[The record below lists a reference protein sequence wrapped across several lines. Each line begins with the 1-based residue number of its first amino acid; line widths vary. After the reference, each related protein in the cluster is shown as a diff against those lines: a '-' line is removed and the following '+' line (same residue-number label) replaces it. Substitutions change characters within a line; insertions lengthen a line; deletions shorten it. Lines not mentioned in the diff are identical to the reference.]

1 MRKNYV
7 TILALAFLLPGC
19 RYYGDF
25 WKNQKPSAKN
35 SGPFAVTSVLPASG
49 ATNVATNT
57 SITVTFNRSMNTGTV
72 TAQSGPGTCTDSVQ
86 LSADSFATCLGILSI
101 TWNGDNTVATI
112 ILPSALAA
120 STTHALR
127 VLTTVSSSAGEFP
140 AAEFNSTFVT
150 GTVADVTPPSTPG
163 TPAATPISTSQI
175 DLAWSAAT
183 DDMTPQV
190 SLVYNIC
197 RSTTPGG
204 CSAFTTVATTAAG
217 ALNFSD
223 TGLSPLTTYYY
234 RIQAQDLATNAG
246 TPTVEFSGTTL
257 SMGSASTPT
266 YSPIAGVFGAT
277 QNVAIS
283 TATGGAT
290 ICYTANGT
298 DPTCLMGVCTTG
310 TTYAGSVSISTDS
323 TLKALACLNGY
334 TDSAINAGNYVI
346 DTTPPGSPGGAAATP
361 MSLSQLDV
369 SWTAATDNVSI
380 AAAISYEVCMSTTPG
395 TCTAFSVTGTT
406 PPGTTTYSATGLSA
420 LTTYYFRVRAK
431 DQVGNVGTATSEFSA
446 TTLSSGSVATP
457 TFSPIAGTY
466 GTAQNV
472 TITSAT
478 GGATICYTTNGVDP
492 GCSLGFCSGSSTY
505 GAPVSVSTDTTLK
518 AIGCA
523 IGFSNSAVQTGAYV
537 IDMTG
542 PTTPGTPSASPISTT
557 QLSLTWSMSSDNT
570 TPMGSIV
577 YEVCQVTTPGGCS
590 AFTVS
595 ATTGPGATGYS
606 ASALTPGTT
615 YYFSVR
621 ARDQF
626 NNLGTPTAEF
636 SAATQSLPQV
646 LATTP
651 ADNTPNVPVNSPIV
665 ITFNK
670 MINTGTATVQPASGA
685 CTGSLQISSD
695 NFATCIGILSVN
707 WDGTQEVATL
717 VPAQP
722 LQFLTQHR
730 ILVLSSV
737 TDTFGNPMAVNFT
750 TPIGFMTKAADP
762 ATLDLSFNPGTGTD
776 NAVNAIEL
784 QMGDRIVIGG
794 LFLNYNGS
802 PAGRIVRLL
811 ADGTRDS
818 SWISGGTDGPVHG
831 LTVLP
836 DDSGF
841 AIGNFGFFGGNSI
854 NSIARW
860 LTDDGLNNFTFSSG
874 SGFAGAPNTIGH
886 DSLARLIVGG
896 LFTDYNGSPVNR
908 LVRILP
914 DGNTDGSLAIGSG
927 FDGDVNALVVLPDDS
942 IIVGGAFANYDGS
955 PYGGIVKL
963 EAGGTVDPSF
973 NSGSGVDFRILAMAR
988 QSDGK
993 ILIGGMFTSYNG
1005 TPRARIARIN
1015 SDGSLDFSFNPGTG
1029 ADNNVFTIAIQGD
1042 GKILIGG
1049 EFLNFN
1055 GFSRPNFARL
1065 NTDGTLDTAFD
1076 PLGGPNAVV
1085 HAIKIQSDNKILI
1098 GGAFASYAGTPRG
1111 GIARIHP

>member
-7 TILALAFLLPGC
+7 TLLALAFLLPGC

-290 ICYTANGT
+290 ICYTTNGT

-380 AAAISYEVCMSTTPG
+380 AAAISYEVCMSTTSG
-395 TCTAFSVTGTT
+395 VCTTFSVTGTT
-406 PPGTTTYSATGLSA
+406 PAGTTTYSATGLSA

-431 DQVGNVGTATSEFSA
+431 DQVGNVGVATSEFSA
-446 TTLSSGSVATP
+446 MTLSSGSVATP

-492 GCSLGFCSGSSTY
+492 GCTLGLCSGSTTY
-505 GAPVSVSTDTTLK
+505 GAPVAISADTNLK

-523 IGFSNSAVQTGAYV
+523 IGYSNSAIQSGAYV

-542 PTTPGTPSASPISTT
+542 PTTPGTPSASPVSTT
-557 QLSLTWSMSSDNT
+557 QISVTWSMSSDNT
-570 TPMGSIV
+570 TPTGSIV
-577 YEVCQVTTPGGCS
+577 YEVCLATAPAVCD
-590 AFTVS
+590 AFAVN

-606 ASALTPGTT
+606 ASALSPGTT
-615 YYFSVR
+615 YYFRVR

-626 NNLGTPTAEF
+626 NNLGAPTAEF
-636 SAATQSLPQV
+636 SATTASLPQV
-646 LATTP
+646 LSVTP
-651 ADNTPNVPVNSPIV
+651 ADNTANVATNALIV

-670 MINTGTATVQPASGA
+670 TINTGTATAQTTSGP
-685 CTGSLQISSD
+685 CTNTLQISAD
-695 NFATCIGILSVN
+695 NFVTCIGISSVN
-707 WDGTQEVATL
+707 WDGTQENATL
-717 VPAQP
+717 TPAQP

-737 TDTFGNPMAVNFT
+737 TDTFGNPMAANFT
-750 TPIGFMTKAADP
+750 TPIGFMTKAPDP
-762 ATLDLSFNPGTGTD
+762 ATLDLSFNPGTGA
-776 NAVNAIEL
+776 NGSVNAI
-784 QMGDRIVIGG
+784 DIH
-794 LFLNYNGS
+794 
-802 PAGRIVRLL
+802 
-811 ADGTRDS
+811 T
-818 SWISGGTDGPVHG
+818 SG
-831 LTVLP
+831 
-836 DDSGF
+836 
-841 AIGNFGFFGGNSI
+841 N
-854 NSIARW
+854 
-860 LTDDGLNNFTFSSG
+860 
-874 SGFAGAPNTIGH
+874 
-886 DSLARLIVGG
+886 
-896 LFTDYNGSPVNR
+896 
-908 LVRILP
+908 
-914 DGNTDGSLAIGSG
+914 
-927 FDGDVNALVVLPDDS
+927 
-942 IIVGGAFANYDGS
+942 
-955 PYGGIVKL
+955 
-963 EAGGTVDPSF
+963 
-973 NSGSGVDFRILAMAR
+973 
-988 QSDGK
+988 
-993 ILIGGMFTSYNG
+993 ILIGGVFLDYNGFGSTNIAYIQPNGNLDPGWFTTGADGEVHSVRARNDGSIFLGGAITSLNGFGRDRIARAFLSGDNDGSFNPGVGFDNTVSGLVINGNEITAVGSFTTFNATGRSRIARIFDDGTIDGSFTPGTGANGDVYAILLQPDTTLIIGGLFTSYNG
-1005 TPRARIARIN
+1005 TARNRIARLFSNGTLDTGFDPGTGADNKILALARQGDGKLIVAGTFTTFNGSARN
-1015 SDGSLDFSFNPGTG
+1015 SIARVNGDGSHDLTFNPGTG
-1029 ADNNVFTIAIQGD
+1029 ANGVINAVALQTDGKIIIGGNFTTFNGFTRNAIARLNNDGSLDTLFDPLSGPDGHVSAIAIQ
-1042 GKILIGG
+1042 
-1049 EFLNFN
+1049 
-1055 GFSRPNFARL
+1055 A
-1065 NTDGTLDTAFD
+1065 
-1076 PLGGPNAVV
+1076 
-1085 HAIKIQSDNKILI
+1085 DNKILI
-1098 GGAFASYAGTPRG
+1098 GGGFTTYAGVPRQ